1 MARQALLETRLQAVH
16 KKAAGI
22 VTVLGNVQ
30 ARVPGTFPD
39 NLDDMH
45 KAIKRGEL
53 RRVLKCAE
61 EIVAEVDLPFPE
73 DVPLSADRATRRAA
87 NRAALEA
94 NQRKKV
100 AKKTKKKTAKK
111 KTGGG

>member
-1 MARQALLETRLQAVH
+1 MARQAQLETRLREVH
-16 KKAAGI
+16 QKAAGI

-30 ARVPGTFPD
+30 ARVPGTFPE

-45 KAIKRGEL
+45 TAIKRGEL

-61 EIVAEVDLPFPE
+61 DIVAEVDAPFPE
-73 DVPLSADRATRRAA
+73 EVPHSGDGATRRAA
-87 NRAALEA
+87 MRETLET

-100 AKKTKKKTAKK
+100 AKKAKKKTAKK